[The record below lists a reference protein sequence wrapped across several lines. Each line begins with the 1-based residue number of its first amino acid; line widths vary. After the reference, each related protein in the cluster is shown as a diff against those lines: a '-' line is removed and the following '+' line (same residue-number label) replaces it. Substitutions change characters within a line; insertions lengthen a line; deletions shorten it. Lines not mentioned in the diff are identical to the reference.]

1 MRLESFKCNL
11 EINDEQV
18 HTGMMP
24 WIIPHVKD
32 KISMAFHDSQSLK
45 ITTVQIS
52 NLDCVGWVLNDF
64 LGLLANQE
72 FGNTDLKK
80 LSLRKF
86 KLGCVPSLDETI
98 DQLALLC
105 MQLQSLTVCYMGDL
119 SMEEIEEVAQMTCY
133 VIEAN

>member
-1 MRLESFKCNL
+1 M
-11 EINDEQV
+11 
-18 HTGMMP
+18 
-24 WIIPHVKD
+24 
-32 KISMAFHDSQSLK
+32 
-45 ITTVQIS
+45 S

-64 LGLLANQE
+64 FGLMANQE

-80 LSLRKF
+80 LSLMKF

-105 MQLQSLTVCYMGDL
+105 MQLQSLTVCNMKDL